1 MVSNRAARRLQA
13 RQGSNGGS
21 GGPRV
26 AGVSQNKAAREIAV
40 IVAAARRIITRNGI
54 LQEGSRRRMTAF
66 LQRQKCRSVTSAF
79 WTRGHKIVRQAVRES
94 LQRSRT
100 RLSIYR
106 PQSERPILQ
115 EVLKQN
121 RYKFVPGPGCVL
133 KQDDVL
139 CDIGAHVGISTA
151 LALKTVRRAV
161 AVEPWPRTLRIL
173 KKNLVS
179 FGSKVRVIGK
189 AVGQA
194 PSSIMYPHRGAKKK
208 GTSSNAK
215 PSRLF
220 FCSCYT
226 GRPHGKGIEVPSVNL
241 QDLLNEL
248 CGEWAPTVLKL
259 DCEGAGRKVLNVCHF
274 NRLRLIVME
283 ADFRQWSYKG
293 YSEVRAHLARNGWR
307 FPVVSCGDNWRTAL
321 SKRERTEATSSLQRA
336 DVAFVQLRRLRRCSY
351 GRSEGTPSCKRQRTR
366 IFQTKVAV
374 CSGS

>member
-1 MVSNRAARRLQA
+1 M
-13 RQGSNGGS
+13 
-21 GGPRV
+21 

-40 IVAAARRIITRNGI
+40 IVAAARRIITRNGV

-79 WTRGHKIVRQAVRES
+79 WTRGQKIVRQAVRGS

-100 RLSIYR
+100 RLRIYT

-121 RYKFVPGPGCVL
+121 RYKFVPGPRCVL

-161 AVEPWPRTLRIL
+161 ALEPWPRTLRIL
-173 KKNLVS
+173 RKNMLC

-208 GTSSNAK
+208 GIPSNAK

-226 GRPHGKGIEVPSVNL
+226 GRPHGKGIEVPMVKL

-248 CGEWAPTVLKL
+248 CGDWAPTVLKL
-259 DCEGAGRKVLNVCHF
+259 ECEGAERELLNVCQF
-274 NRLRLIVME
+274 GRLRLIVME

-293 YSEVRAHLARNGWR
+293 YSEVRAHLARNGWSLSLR
-307 FPVVSCGDNWRTAL
+307 LLREQLDNRTFKARANRGHI
-321 SKRERTEATSSLQRA
+321 SFATR
-336 DVAFVQLRRLRRCSY
+336 
-351 GRSEGTPSCKRQRTR
+351 
-366 IFQTKVAV
+366 
-374 CSGS
+374 

>member
-1 MVSNRAARRLQA
+1 MMWNTASRRLKA
-13 RQGSNGGS
+13 RQGSNGGP
-21 GGPRV
+21 GGRRV
-26 AGVSQNKAAREIAV
+26 AGVSHNKAVRNIAM
-40 IVAAARRIITRNGI
+40 IVAAARRIITRNGV
-54 LQEGSRRRMTAF
+54 LQEASRRRMIAF
-66 LQRQKCRSVTSAF
+66 TQRQKCSSVTAAF
-79 WTRGHKIVRQAVRES
+79 WTRAQKIVQQALRGS

-100 RLSIYR
+100 RVSIYT
-106 PQSERPILQ
+106 PQSEEPILQ
-115 EVLKQN
+115 EVLKHN
-121 RYKFVPGPGCVL
+121 RYKFAPGPGCVL
-133 KQDDVL
+133 KKDDVL

-173 KKNLVS
+173 KKNMAS

-208 GTSSNAK
+208 GIPSNAK

-259 DCEGAGRKVLNVCHF
+259 DCEGAEREVLNVCHF

-293 YSEVRAHLARNGWR
+293 YAEVRAHLARNGW
-307 FPVVSCGDNWRTAL
+307 SL
-321 SKRERTEATSSLQRA
+321 S
-336 DVAFVQLRRLRRCSY
+336 RRLLR
-351 GRSEGTPSCKRQRTR
+351 GQLEDRTFKAR
-366 IFQTKVAV
+366 ANRGHIFFATR
-374 CSGS
+374 